1 MSEDVSLQ
9 PPEGTS
15 MSEDIPIESSEE
27 TSTSEVVPA
36 KNVEDASTNEVAPV
50 QTPEDASASEAA
62 PVELSK
68 ETSTSEVAPVQP
80 PEKTS
85 TSEVAPVNSSE
96 ETSSSEV
103 ASAKALEGTSTSE
116 AVPAKTPA
124 KPAKTGNRWLDITT
138 RILVGIVMVL
148 TIVGLLVNISELVGV
163 WAAYGPARNSV
174 ITVSNTLI
182 QGLQVADKGLTRANG
197 YVTQGRQAVTDVN
210 NAASLLGDNIKTNS
224 PLITALGQR
233 VGTKL
238 APVLDQVQTTASSIH
253 DATLKV
259 NGALEALNRFPGVTV
274 PTLSNQLATVSD
286 SSQQAVSAAQDL
298 RVTLA
303 NIKAGVVTKA
313 GTALKQVTARIDAP
327 LAKIQSLINTY
338 KTKVINALSR
348 VTSTE
353 DQILTW
359 LLVTAISVTILCII
373 VAAALLMFFLFC
385 LQYVIHG
392 RFPSLRVVVNKG
404 G

>member
-1 MSEDVSLQ
+1 
-9 PPEGTS
+9 
-15 MSEDIPIESSEE
+15 
-27 TSTSEVVPA
+27 
-36 KNVEDASTNEVAPV
+36 
-50 QTPEDASASEAA
+50 
-62 PVELSK
+62 
-68 ETSTSEVAPVQP
+68 
-80 PEKTS
+80 
-85 TSEVAPVNSSE
+85 
-96 ETSSSEV
+96 
-103 ASAKALEGTSTSE
+103 
-116 AVPAKTPA
+116 
-124 KPAKTGNRWLDITT
+124 
-138 RILVGIVMVL
+138 MVL
-148 TIVGLLVNISELVGV
+148 TIVGLLIDISELVGV
-163 WAAYGPARNSV
+163 WAAYGPARNGV

-197 YVTQGRQAVTDVN
+197 YVTQARQAVTDVN

-238 APVLDQVQTTASSIH
+238 APVLDQVQTIASSIH

-259 NGALEALNRFPGVTV
+259 NGALVALNRFPGVTV
-274 PTLSNQLATVSD
+274 PTLSDQLARYLIAHNRLCRQS
-286 SSQQAVSAAQDL
+286 QDL

-313 GTALKQVTARIDAP
+313 GTTIKQVTARIDAP

-338 KTKVINALSR
+338 QTKVTNAQDR
-348 VTSTE
+348 VTSTTNT
-353 DQILTW
+353 ILTC
-359 LLVTAISVTILCII
+359 LLVTAISLTILCLI

>member
-9 PPEGTS
+9 PSEGTN
-15 MSEDIPIESSEE
+15 MSEDTPIESSEE
-27 TSTSEVVPA
+27 TTTSEVTPA
-36 KNVEDASTNEVAPV
+36 KPPEDTTTSEVTPV
-50 QTPEDASASEAA
+50 KTPED
-62 PVELSK
+62 
-68 ETSTSEVAPVQP
+68 TSTSEVAPV
-80 PEKTS
+80 ESSEDTT
-85 TSEVAPVNSSE
+85 TSEVTPAKPLES
-96 ETSSSEV
+96 TGTSEV
-103 ASAKALEGTSTSE
+103 TPAKPPESTGTSE
-116 AVPAKTPA
+116 VVPVKPPA
-124 KPAKTGNRWLDITT
+124 KPAKKRNRWLDITT

-148 TIVGLLVNISELVGV
+148 TIVGLLIDISELVGV
-163 WAAYGPARNSV
+163 WAAYGPARNTV

-182 QGLQVADKGLTRANG
+182 QGLQVADKGMTRANG
-197 YVTQGRQAVTDVN
+197 YVTQARQAVTDVN

-238 APVLDQVQTTASSIH
+238 APVLDQVQTTASNIH

-327 LAKIQSLINTY
+327 LAKIQSLISTY
-338 KTKVINALSR
+338 QAKVAQAQDR
-348 VTSTE
+348 VTSTKNT
-353 DQILTW
+353 ILTW
-359 LLVTAISVTILCII
+359 LLVTAISLTILCLI

>member
-1 MSEDVSLQ
+1 MSEDVSIQ
-9 PPEGTS
+9 PSENTS
-15 MSEDIPIESSEE
+15 ASDGIQPQVPAATSLSEDVPVKTPESVSEDVPANSPESTSASEVAPANSSEETSTSEVAPAKTHEE

-36 KNVEDASTNEVAPV
+36 KN
-50 QTPEDASASEAA
+50 
-62 PVELSK
+62 
-68 ETSTSEVAPVQP
+68 
-80 PEKTS
+80 
-85 TSEVAPVNSSE
+85 
-96 ETSSSEV
+96 
-103 ASAKALEGTSTSE
+103 LEGTSTSE
-116 AVPAKTPA
+116 VVPVKPPA
-124 KPAKTGNRWLDITT
+124 KPAKKRNRWLDITT

-148 TIVGLLVNISELVGV
+148 TIVGLLINISALVGV

-174 ITVSNTLI
+174 ITISNTVI

-197 YVTQGRQAVTDVN
+197 YVTQARQTVTDVN

-233 VGTKL
+233 VETKL
-238 APVLDQVQTTASSIH
+238 APVLDNVQTATSSVH
-253 DATLKV
+253 DAALKV

-274 PTLSNQLATVSD
+274 PTLNNQIATISD
-286 SSQQAVSAAQDL
+286 RSQQAESATQDL

-313 GTALKQVTARIDAP
+313 GTTLKQVTARIDAP

-338 KTKVINALSR
+338 KAKVINAQNR
-348 VTSTE
+348 VTSTTNT
-353 DQILTW
+353 ILFW
-359 LLVTAISVTILCII
+359 HLVTTISLTILSLI
-373 VAAALLMFFLFC
+373 VTAALLLFFLIC

>member
-9 PPEGTS
+9 PSEGTN
-15 MSEDIPIESSEE
+15 MSEDTPIESSEE
-27 TSTSEVVPA
+27 TTTSEVTPA
-36 KNVEDASTNEVAPV
+36 KPPEDTTTSEVTPV
-50 QTPEDASASEAA
+50 KTPED
-62 PVELSK
+62 
-68 ETSTSEVAPVQP
+68 TSTSEVAPV
-80 PEKTS
+80 ESSEDTT
-85 TSEVAPVNSSE
+85 TSEVTPAKPLES
-96 ETSSSEV
+96 TGTSEV
-103 ASAKALEGTSTSE
+103 
-116 AVPAKTPA
+116 VPVKPPA
-124 KPAKTGNRWLDITT
+124 KPAKKRNRWLDITT

-148 TIVGLLVNISELVGV
+148 TIVGLLIDISELVGV
-163 WAAYGPARNSV
+163 WAAYGPARNTV

-182 QGLQVADKGLTRANG
+182 QGLQVADKGMTRANG
-197 YVTQGRQAVTDVN
+197 YVTQARQAVTDVN

-238 APVLDQVQTTASSIH
+238 APVLDQVQTTASNIH

-327 LAKIQSLINTY
+327 LAKIQSLISTY
-338 KTKVINALSR
+338 QAKVAQAQDR
-348 VTSTE
+348 VTSTKNT
-353 DQILTW
+353 ILTW
-359 LLVTAISVTILCII
+359 LLVTAISLTILCLI